1 MASVS
6 KLVSKS
12 SQAYVSIDREYVNDA
27 IKDFMKSSSDS
38 PTEAVLGE
46 TFPFTGYISREGKI
60 YECESCQHE
69 SIIRWIVLE
78 DYLDEY
84 VGTKASDYDH
94 QPRGMLQE
102 EYFAMKILDF
112 VKVSSFEGTPTK
124 KVLFR
129 YGPLTD
135 KQNEIVYPR

>member
-60 YECESCQHE
+60 YEC
-69 SIIRWIVLE
+69 